1 MPDKTI
7 TPITFLDMELNDIG
21 HCELADHHEVKI
33 RQLEARIEQLE
44 AIVKKLVGDI
54 YEKDQP

>member
-44 AIVKKLVGDI
+44 AIVEKLIKK
-54 YEKDQP
+54 